1 MNHLAALK
9 HLKKDHHLSPVIDK
23 FVIPPLLPSADL
35 YQNLLES
42 IVSQQLSVKA
52 ADTIFKRFLALFPG
66 ENFPK
71 PEEVLKISDDTLRSC
86 GLSRQKASYLKSLSE
101 LILSGQLIL
110 EDLESLPDEEV
121 ILLLT
126 KVKGIGRW
134 TAEMFLIFTLG
145 RPDIFS
151 LGDLGLRT
159 AVSRLY
165 GVDRDNLKA
174 IEDISLQWQPVRSLA
189 SRYLWKSLDNA
200 G

>member
-1 MNHLAALK
+1 MNHPAALK
-9 HLKKDHHLSPVIDK
+9 HLKKDQRLSPLIDK
-23 FVIPPLLPSADL
+23 FIVPPLLPSVDL

-66 ENFPK
+66 ESLPT
-71 PEEVLKISDDTLRSC
+71 PAEVLKISDEALRAC

-101 LILSGQLIL
+101 LILEGQLIL
-110 EDLESLPDEEV
+110 EDLDSLPDEEV

-189 SRYLWKSLDNA
+189 SRFLWKSLDNA